1 MIIVLLGPPGAGKG
15 TQADKLAS
23 RLGIPKIATG
33 DVLRSAVR
41 DGTRRG
47 LEAKSYM
54 DRGDLVPDSVILGIL
69 QEVMTSPATKKGAI
83 LDGAV
88 RTVPQAEGLGVMLA
102 EIGKKIDKVLLFDV
116 DDDELVKRLSTRT
129 VCEGCQTP
137 YMGRE
142 PGSDCEKC
150 GGKLVRRKDDEPE
163 AVRNRLAV
171 YRRQTEP
178 VIDWYRDHDMK
189 VLEIDADAPVDKVT
203 ARAVKALGEAASGKR
218 EAAGGKRGKDRA
230 KRGSGK

>member
-15 TQADKLAS
+15 TQADKLAA

-33 DVLRSAVR
+33 DVLRAAVR

-47 LEAKSYM
+47 LEAKAYM

-69 QEVMTSPATKKGAI
+69 QDVMTSPATKNGAI

-88 RTVPQAEGLGVMLA
+88 RTVPQAEGLGITLA
-102 EIGKKIDKVLLFDV
+102 EIGKKVDKVLLFDV

-129 VCEGCQTP
+129 VCDGCQTP

-142 PGSDCEKC
+142 AGSKCEKC

-163 AVRNRLAV
+163 AIRNRLEV
-171 YRRQTEP
+171 YRTQTEP
-178 VIDWYRDHDMK
+178 VIDWYEDSKMK
-189 VLEIDADAPVDKVT
+189 VVKVDAAGPVDEVT
-203 ARAVKALGEAASGKR
+203 ARALKGIEEPWK
-218 EAAGGKRGKDRA
+218 K
-230 KRGSGK
+230 